1 MKKDKEKAKYNR
13 SNITKRLQAF
23 CDDGIDVYYSAYF
36 FRGKQRDIIINRLPF
51 SRIESL
57 ATHVKL
63 ELPDDVRVEVFD
75 GKDAENVH
83 WANEYTLK
91 DKNSSETTIETP
103 KPAFN
108 GLGEIEINN
117 LVDQRLREQKRLD
130 DFERL
135 KIENVELTTELEDQ
149 RELLEELEQE
159 NEQLRNELE
168 SKKQVRYYAGMLGDI
183 LEGIGISKDKIRSPI
198 ASLMGITENDKPTEV
213 SQSSQQHNDTSGI
226 VEDEEP
232 ISPEQKKRAEVISL
246 MNDYLNS
253 TDNQTLANLF
263 TIFSEIE
270 SNPTKAIDVLTFI
283 NTNK

>member
-1 MKKDKEKAKYNR
+1 MKKTKARYNR
-13 SNITKRLQAF
+13 SNISKRLQAF

-36 FRGKQRDIIINRLPF
+36 VRGKQKDLIINKLPF

-63 ELPDDVRVEVFD
+63 ELPDEVRVEVFD

-91 DKNSSETTIETP
+91 DETIPEAIVDTAKT
-103 KPAFN
+103 AFN

-135 KIENVELTTELEDQ
+135 KIENGELTTELEDQ
-149 RELLEELEQE
+149 RELLDELEQE

-183 LEGIGISKDKIRSPI
+183 LEGIGISKDKIRNPI
-198 ASLMGITENDKPTEV
+198 ASLMGISEEEKPKEITESK
-213 SQSSQQHNDTSGI
+213 QDTSGI

-270 SNPTKAIDVLTFI
+270 SNPTKAIDVMTFI